1 MELQQRQR
9 LTAELR
15 QEQTMTHQQ
24 IQALEMLSVPVLELE
39 GLINSELEN
48 NPVLD
53 TEGIAEE
60 IPAETDDEEWLDLML
75 KLDENRRFL
84 KNSQSMCGRDEERR
98 QHYLESVTYQPSL
111 HELIVQQ
118 IHFLD
123 LQPDVRKSCDVIIA
137 SLDDDG
143 YVTSHPADLAM
154 AGGVSMEV
162 IGLAIDAI
170 QMLEPAGIAARDLR
184 ERLLIQLERIGK
196 KDTLAYS
203 AVELYLDDLAANHLP
218 KVARKL
224 KVSLDVLQADVIDV
238 IHGLSPHLGN
248 TEVSPHEY
256 IEEEVTVIKNK
267 GVLEVHMNNGYLPP
281 LHISSQYRRYL
292 QDPNCDLEVREYVK
306 EKIRS
311 GVFLINSIIQR
322 QTTIQK
328 ITHSIVETQADF
340 FNLGPDHLHP
350 MTMAQVAEMVGVHET
365 TVSRAVAGKHL
376 RCKHGLI
383 PLRRFFTTGYE
394 DDFGNSV
401 SNAVVKS
408 AIRKIIDEED
418 KQSPISDSQI
428 ARQLRKQGLRV
439 ARRTVAK
446 YRECL
451 GILPSN
457 LRRKY

>member
-39 GLINSELEN
+39 GLINTELEN

-84 KNSQSMCGRDEERR
+84 KNSTSMSGRDEERR

-118 IHFLD
+118 IPFLD
-123 LQPDVRKSCDVIIA
+123 LPSDVRKSCDVIIA

-162 IGLAIDAI
+162 IQSAVEAI

-184 ERLLIQLERIGK
+184 ERLLIQLDRIGK
-196 KDTLAYS
+196 KDTLAYK
-203 AVELYLDDLAANHLP
+203 AVDLYLDDLAANHLP

-224 KVSLDVLQADVIDV
+224 KISMELLQGEVTDV

-248 TEVSPHEY
+248 CEVSPHEY
-256 IEEEVTVIKNK
+256 IEEEVTVIQNND
-267 GVLEVHMNNGYLPP
+267 VLEVHMNNGYLPP
-281 LHISSQYRRYL
+281 LHISNQYRRYL
-292 QDPNCDLEVREYVK
+292 QDPDCDQEVREYVK

-340 FNLGPDHLHP
+340 FHLGPDHLHP

-401 SNAVVKS
+401 SNAVVKN
-408 AIRKIIDEED
+408 AIRKMIDEED
-418 KQSPISDSQI
+418 KQVPISDSQI

>member
-15 QEQTMTHQQ
+15 QEQQMTHQQ

-39 GLINSELEN
+39 GMINTELEN

-53 TEGIAEE
+53 TDGMAEE
-60 IPAETDDEEWLDLML
+60 IPAETDDDEWLELIL

-84 KNSQSMCGRDEERR
+84 KNSKTMFGRDEERR
-98 QHYLESVTYQPSL
+98 QHYLESVTYEPSL
-111 HELIVQQ
+111 HELIEQQ
-118 IHFLD
+118 LHFLD
-123 LQPDVRKSCDVIIA
+123 LRPEIRKCCDLIIA
-137 SLDDDG
+137 ALDDDG
-143 YVTSHPADLAM
+143 YVNSHPADLAM
-154 AGGVSMEV
+154 AGGVSLEIIQEAV
-162 IGLAIDAI
+162 EAI
-170 QMLEPAGIAARDLR
+170 QMLEPAGIAARNLR
-184 ERLLIQLERIGK
+184 ERLMLQLERLGK
-196 KDTLAYS
+196 QDTLAYK
-203 AVELYLDDLAANHLP
+203 AVDLHLDDLAANHLP

-224 KVSLDVLQADVIDV
+224 KISVELLQAEVISV
-238 IHGLSPHLGN
+238 IHGLSPHLNKG
-248 TEVSPHEY
+248 EVSPHEY
-256 IEEEVTVIKNK
+256 IEEEVTVLQNADM
-267 GVLEVHMNNGYLPP
+267 LEVHMNNGYLPP
-281 LHISSQYRRYL
+281 LHISNQYRRYL
-292 QDPNCDLEVREYVK
+292 QDPECAPDVRDYVK

-328 ITHSIVETQADF
+328 ISHAIVETQADF
-340 FNLGPDHLHP
+340 FHFGPDHLHP

-365 TVSRAVAGKHL
+365 TVSRAVAGKYL

-394 DDFGNSV
+394 DDFGNSI
-401 SNAVVKS
+401 SNLVVKN
-408 AIRKIIDEED
+408 AIKKMIEEED
-418 KQSPISDSQI
+418 KQLPISDSQI